1 MPPLDLSEIREAIL
15 TPATRA
21 GLVFQDGV
29 VDRLVSDMGTDP
41 AALPLLQYTLL
52 QLWKRRQGNR
62 ITMEVYNAVGG
73 PATALSDTAQE
84 IYDGFG
90 SAQARENTRIIF
102 QQLVR
107 PSLLFEFVRD
117 RVSRAELERLL
128 PPPAS
133 TPCSNP
139 LSTRR

>member
-102 QQLVR
+102 QQWSGR
-107 PSLLFEFVRD
+107 RC
-117 RVSRAELERLL
+117 
-128 PPPAS
+128 
-133 TPCSNP
+133 CSN
-139 LSTRR
+139 SCATG